1 MKATTA
7 GPELAI
13 GNVTDC
19 DKMSVAIKKAVLAMP
34 HNQPRNNKKNS
45 ILKRYLKAKRN
56 MDRNRENFQNLKKN
70 ISYILIP
77 FNLRSKLLSKVLTTL

>member
-34 HNQPRNNKKNS
+34 HNQPRNNKK
-45 ILKRYLKAKRN
+45 K
-56 MDRNRENFQNLKKN
+56 FNLK
-70 ISYILIP
+70 
-77 FNLRSKLLSKVLTTL
+77 TLFKSERIGIGKIFKT